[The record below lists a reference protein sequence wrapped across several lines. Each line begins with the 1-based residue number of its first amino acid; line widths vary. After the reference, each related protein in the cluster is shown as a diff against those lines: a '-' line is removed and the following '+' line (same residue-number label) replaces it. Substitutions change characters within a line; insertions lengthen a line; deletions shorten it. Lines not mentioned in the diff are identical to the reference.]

1 MNLND
6 LLFNQENLNSVG
18 RKSLTS

>member
-6 LLFNQENLNSVG
+6 LLFNQEILISVG